1 MSKGIK
7 NINIEVNK
15 ITNKEVPTWEV
26 VIPNQKTLGVIE
38 QHDKNF
44 HTTMQA
50 DQRAIV
56 SKTLEAAINDLI
68 SYYNL
73 HENKR

>member
-7 NINIEVNK
+7 NINIEVNEL
-15 ITNKEVPTWEV
+15 TNKKVPSWEV
-26 VIPNQKTLGVIE
+26 VIPNVRMLGIIE
-38 QHDKNF
+38 QKEKNF
-44 HTTMQA
+44 HTTMQSN
-50 DQRAIV
+50 QQMIV

-73 HENKR
+73 HANKR

>member
-7 NINIEVNK
+7 NINIEVNEL
-15 ITNKEVPTWEV
+15 TNKKVPSWEV
-26 VIPNQKTLGVIE
+26 VIPNVRTLGIIE
-38 QHDKNF
+38 QKEKNF
-44 HTTMQA
+44 HTTMQS
-50 DQRAIV
+50 DQQMIV

>member
-1 MSKGIK
+1 MLGI
-7 NINIEVNK
+7 
-15 ITNKEVPTWEV
+15 
-26 VIPNQKTLGVIE
+26 IE
-38 QHDKNF
+38 QKEKNF
-44 HTTMQA
+44 HTTMQSN
-50 DQRAIV
+50 QQMIV

>member
-7 NINIEVNK
+7 NINIEVNEL
-15 ITNKEVPTWEV
+15 TNKKVPSWEV
-26 VIPNQKTLGVIE
+26 VIPNVRTLGIIE
-38 QHDKNF
+38 QKEKNF
-44 HTTMQA
+44 HTTMQSN
-50 DQRAIV
+50 QQMIV